1 MPEQIYAPIET
12 DVDVLEQDAI
22 EYLQSRWPAW
32 TAADGSLTS
41 WLLGA
46 FAQMVAEARDVASDV
61 PPSIFYYFGDKI
73 IGVPP
78 VDATNATV
86 NSTWTFLTN
95 PAGRTVAA
103 GTVVTITGPEG
114 EPLAFEVAADVVVAS
129 PTLTTPVGAVTL
141 RAQETGE
148 DSNGLGGV
156 GFNASPVDP
165 ISWVD
170 TITLTGA
177 TQGGADI
184 ENIDDYLGRLS
195 DQLTLLTPRPILP
208 RDFELLAVNLGKLN
222 GVDIRALALDGYD
235 PVTLTSNN
243 ERMVSVAVIMRDTGV
258 AVSAPIKTAIQTT
271 LDSMRETN
279 FVVSVIDPTQTNF
292 DVTFTIKILPDYD
305 SATVLADAIANVRDY
320 LSPITSGLPPG
331 QEGSGWIKQD
341 ALRRQEI
348 STVINNTLGVDHW
361 ETLTIGLAGGG
372 QTTAET
378 FTLTGAA
385 PVIGA
390 GTVSGSVV

>member
-22 EYLQSRWPAW
+22 DYLRSRWPTW
-32 TAADGSLTS
+32 NPADSGLTS
-41 WLLGA
+41 WILGS
-46 FAQMVAEARDVASDV
+46 FAQMVGEARDLASDV

-78 VDATNATV
+78 VDATFAVV

-103 GTVVTITGPEG
+103 GTLVTITGPEG
-114 EPLAFEVAADVVVAS
+114 EPLAFEVVADVVVAS

-141 RAQETGE
+141 RAQEAGT
-148 DSNGLGGV
+148 DANGLGGV
-156 GFNASPVDP
+156 GQLATPGDP
-165 ISWVD
+165 ISWVN
-170 TITLTGA
+170 TVTLTGA
-177 TQGGADI
+177 TSGGADI
-184 ENIDDYLGRLS
+184 EAIDEYLGRLS
-195 DQLTLLTPRPILP
+195 DRLTLLTPRPILP
-208 RDFELLAVNLGKLN
+208 RDFELLAVDLAKQN
-222 GVDIRALALDGYD
+222 GVDIRALGLDGYD
-235 PVTLTSNN
+235 PGTATYNN
-243 ERMVSVAVIMRDTGV
+243 ERFMTVAVIMRDTGV
-258 AVSAPIKTAIQTT
+258 AVSAPIKTAIATG
-271 LDSMRETN
+271 LDSMREVN
-279 FVVSVIDPTQTNF
+279 FITSVIDPTQTNF
-292 DVTFTIKILPDYD
+292 DVTFTIMVEPNYD
-305 SATVLADAIANVRDY
+305 SAVALADAIANVRAY
-320 LSPITSGLPPG
+320 LSPITSGQPTS

-361 ETLTIGLAGGG
+361 ETLTIAVAGGG

-378 FTLTGAA
+378 FVLTGAA

-390 GTVSGSVV
+390 GAIVGTVV

>member
-1 MPEQIYAPIET
+1 MPEQIYAPVET
-12 DVDVLEQDAI
+12 DTDVLEQDAI
-22 EYLQSRWPAW
+22 DFLKSRWASWEP
-32 TAADGSLTS
+32 ADGSLAS

-95 PAGRTVAA
+95 PAGRTVTA

-129 PTLTTPVGAVTL
+129 PTLTTPAGAVTL
-141 RAQETGE
+141 RAQEAGE
-148 DSNGLGGV
+148 EANGLGGV
-156 GFNASPVDP
+156 GTNASPVDP

-184 ENIDDYLGRLS
+184 EDIDDYLGRLS

-235 PVTLTSNN
+235 PVTLTNNN

-258 AVSAPIKTAIQTT
+258 VVSAPIKTAIQTT

-305 SATVLADAIANVRDY
+305 SATVLADAIANVQDY

-361 ETLTIGLAGGG
+361 ETLTIGFAGGG

-378 FTLTGAA
+378 FALTGAA

-390 GTVSGSVV
+390 GAVAGSVV